1 MPAFLFIFILLPVLL
16 FLFISLLFLP
26 FRFAIYSL
34 LNIFTI
40 PVLLV
45 KIVINP
51 KLRANHALEHATINV
66 MEENFGC
73 LNLSGQGEEN
83 GFVIQGAVD
92 PHHLINAARVGLSR
106 LKNGEKNLAIHRR
119 CGTSILAA
127 NLLSSILIVYLLW
140 SIGYFGFF
148 YILLAL
154 FVAQLFGPALG
165 VLLQKFVTTSTRV
178 DNYEIVGI
186 EGATIF
192 SGGFV
197 TPAGQRYFIRTRQ
210 YGN

>member
-66 MEENFGC
+66 MEENFAYFSKDGIYQPG
-73 LNLSGQGEEN
+73 NTP
-83 GFVIQGAVD
+83 V
-92 PHHLINAARVGLSR
+92 
-106 LKNGEKNLAIHRR
+106 AITV
-119 CGTSILAA
+119 C
-127 NLLSSILIVYLLW
+127 
-140 SIGYFGFF
+140 
-148 YILLAL
+148 
-154 FVAQLFGPALG
+154 
-165 VLLQKFVTTSTRV
+165 
-178 DNYEIVGI
+178 
-186 EGATIF
+186 
-192 SGGFV
+192 
-197 TPAGQRYFIRTRQ
+197 
-210 YGN
+210 